1 MQNVEKTKLKKKIRK
16 EEIRKFGNSQERSGM
31 TSDKKGTDNIGL
43 VTLWSP

>member
-1 MQNVEKTKLKKKIRK
+1 MQNIGKTKLKKKIRK

>member
-31 TSDKKGTDNIGL
+31 KSDKKGTDNIGL